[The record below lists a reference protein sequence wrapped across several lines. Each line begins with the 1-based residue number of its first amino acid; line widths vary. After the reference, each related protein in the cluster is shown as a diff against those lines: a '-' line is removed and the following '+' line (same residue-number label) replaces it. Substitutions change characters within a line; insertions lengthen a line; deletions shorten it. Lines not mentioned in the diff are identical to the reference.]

1 MKSKLSLYIISFC
14 PNQIYGVLSFC
25 NSFFLHKI
33 TVQQQWHIW
42 QSFVIGFS
50 ACLPGKKSEE
60 TDATEGNIVSPSVL
74 LFEHVKYFYL
84 QAGKGIDLINMS
96 YTF

>member
-1 MKSKLSLYIISFC
+1 
-14 PNQIYGVLSFC
+14 
-25 NSFFLHKI
+25 
-33 TVQQQWHIW
+33 
-42 QSFVIGFS
+42 VIGFS